1 MARVAHAPAA
11 PGVGRKAGSRWLRR
25 RSPGWRRPGWCP
37 WYQLSAQG
45 ERTRQQGDLTCTA
58 TTFTKAWSHHGETAA
73 VPPPHYARACR
84 EVTSA
89 GNGAWRLQRCPK
101 QEVGSGCSIQCRV
114 YTTPHTFTHPGGW
127 LVLWPRDALAW
138 GGVPAPGDPHLR
150 TQPQVHVRQGRGSL
164 NAMLQPVFPLF
175 SWTCKNMCAPPLS
188 HQVSIGAAA
197 AQHPRKQAHTLQDST
212 YVSHEW
218 MIEHAAVYN
227 MLHMRPVLHC
237 QPSPVGLMRESIRWQ
252 GCLAAGMPSGVV
264 CQAQES

>member
-101 QEVGSGCSIQCRV
+101 QEVGSGCSIQWESGV
-114 YTTPHTFTHPGGW
+114 HHTTH
-127 LVLWPRDALAW
+127 LYSS
-138 GGVPAPGDPHLR
+138 GGVAC
-150 TQPQVHVRQGRGSL
+150 T
-164 NAMLQPVFPLF
+164 
-175 SWTCKNMCAPPLS
+175 
-188 HQVSIGAAA
+188 
-197 AQHPRKQAHTLQDST
+197 
-212 YVSHEW
+212 
-218 MIEHAAVYN
+218 
-227 MLHMRPVLHC
+227 
-237 QPSPVGLMRESIRWQ
+237 
-252 GCLAAGMPSGVV
+252 LAAGCSCLGWRSCPWGSSPSHTTASACASGAGITECDATACLSIVLMDLQKHV
-264 CQAQES
+264 RPTTLTPGEHWGSSGPASEKTSTHTAGQHLRVT